1 MNTNTEPPPE
11 APQTTRRSDADAW
24 ARPVDRLN
32 LEPRTDGALTSTVHG
47 KRLAGP
53 MQGFG
58 RMWQKTFRVR
68 LTGVGDEITPQTVIA
83 AWKEHFPEFWPKGNT
98 FYAPLAGIR
107 PGEVALL
114 SVKAGG
120 PVKLHTG
127 VMVTYADDESFTLM
141 TPEGHMLAAW
151 ITFSARRDPDG
162 TVVAQAQA
170 LERERPALRARLSAA
185 HHPAHERSLLG
196 ADARVG
202 GAPPWCRG
210 SLRDNGRL
218 RRPSAPVAL
227 RRQCSK
233 QRRLPFGA
241 PHRRGAATLDAPPLL
256 TKNNVDRR
264 SRCFEPSHQSPRPS
278 RSRLAWPA

>member
-1 MNTNTEPPPE
+1 MTPDLEPTA
-11 APQTTRRSDADAW
+11 APQPPTRRSDADAW

-32 LEPRTDGALTSTVHG
+32 LEPRSDGALTSTVHG

-58 RMWQKTFRVR
+58 QMWQKTFRVR
-68 LTGVGDEITPQTVIA
+68 LAGLGDEVTPQTVIA

-114 SVKAGG
+114 TVRAGG
-120 PVKLHTG
+120 PVRLHTG

-151 ITFSARRDPDG
+151 ITFSARREPDG

-170 LERERPALRARLSAA
+170 LERTSDPLYELGYLLPITRRMNDRFWEQTLEAVAR
-185 HHPAHERSLLG
+185 HHGIETACETT
-196 ADARVG
+196 VV
-202 GAPPWCRG
+202 C
-210 SLRDNGRL
+210 
-218 RRPSAPVAL
+218 
-227 RRQCSK
+227 
-233 QRRLPFGA
+233 
-241 PHRRGAATLDAPPLL
+241 
-256 TKNNVDRR
+256 VDRR
-264 SRCFEPSHQSPRPS
+264 RQWRYAGNVRNSVAF
-278 RSRLAWPA
+278 RSALHTAAAPLRWLRRGS